1 MDTTTKEKKSY
12 IKLGFSGKE
21 TQELVSSMNLLLAD
35 FHVFFQKLR
44 NYHWNVTGGDFFD
57 LHDKFEQLYTEAFA
71 DIDEIAERIRVFG
84 MTPLSTYNDYLKNA
98 TIKETGTDLS
108 AEEMVQEITQD
119 IEVLDSSLIDVIDK
133 AADFGDVATMDMM
146 NKMAKSLEKHH
157 WMLKSFARK

>member
-1 MDTTTKEKKSY
+1 MKTPAKEKKSY

-57 LHDKFEQLYTEAFA
+57 LHEKFEELYTEAFTN
-71 DIDEIAERIRVFG
+71 IDDIAERIRVFG

-108 AEEMVQEITQD
+108 AEEMVEEVLTDFEI
-119 IEVLDSSLIDVIDK
+119 LDSSIIEVIDN
-133 AADFGDVATMDMM
+133 AAEYGDVATMDLM
-146 NKMAKSLEKHH
+146 NKMTKSIEKHH
-157 WMLKSFARK
+157 WMLKAFSGK

>member
-1 MDTTTKEKKSY
+1 METHTKEKKSY

-57 LHDKFEQLYTEAFA
+57 LHEKFEELYTESFEN
-71 DIDEIAERIRVFG
+71 IDEIAERIKVFG

-108 AEEMVQEITQD
+108 AKEMLEQVLQD
-119 IEVLDSSLIDVIDK
+119 IEMLDSSIIEVIDK
-133 AADFGDVATMDMM
+133 AADYGDVATMDMM
-146 NKMAKSLEKHH
+146 NKMAKSFEKHH
-157 WMLKSFARK
+157 WMLKAFSKE